1 MLIEAIYQQINN
13 QLIQTQFKIIQK
25 DGSIKKINKL
35 QTQDISQIN
44 LIYFYENVDYKS
56 LLNKSKYHI

>member
-56 LLNKSKYHI
+56 LFQQK

>member
-1 MLIEAIYQQINN
+1 MLIEAIYQQVNN
-13 QLIQTQFKIIQK
+13 QLIQPEFKIIQK

-44 LIYFYENVDYKS
+44 LIYFYENVNYKS
-56 LLNKSKYHI
+56 LFQQK